1 MPQSCSDSEVSE
13 FLLRACHDLR
23 GPVRTMRIHSEL
35 LAKGEAPSQDAEQS
49 LAFVLKGASTAAALV
64 DGITDY
70 ALALIIDPARFQPV
84 PMDIMLRSAL
94 AKLAKPIR
102 ETEAQITY
110 GDLPTVPGD
119 ADRILQLLEYLV
131 DYTLRRCGAGKP
143 VVRLDAEL
151 HEDEWLFTLRDNCAG
166 LNTDEVERVFKP
178 FARVNGNERPG
189 PGLTICRTIVERHGG
204 RMWAE
209 SEEASGV
216 IRFTLLE

>member
-35 LAKGEAPSQDAEQS
+35 LARGGPPAQDAEQS
-49 LAFVLKGASTAAALV
+49 LAFVLKGAATAAALV

-70 ALALIIDPARFQPV
+70 ALALVIDPARFQPV
-84 PMDIMLRSAL
+84 MLDIMFRSAL
-94 AKLAKPIR
+94 AKLAKPIQ
-102 ETEAQITY
+102 ESQAQITY
-110 GDLPTVPGD
+110 GDLPTIPGD
-119 ADRILQLLEYLV
+119 ADRILQLFEYLV
-131 DYTLRRCGAGKP
+131 DYALRRSVGSKP
-143 VVRLDAEL
+143 VVRLDAER
-151 HEDEWLFTLRDNCAG
+151 HEDEWLFTLRDTCAG
-166 LNTDEVERVFKP
+166 LKTDDVERVFKP

-189 PGLTICRTIVERHGG
+189 PGLAVCRTIVERHGG

-209 SEEASGV
+209 AEEARGV